1 MVDLSNLA
9 PAEMAQLL
17 GKPEG
22 EVGSAI
28 GEMLNRTNA
37 GVTEAVYKRLHLK
50 PENHIL
56 EIGFGNGK
64 LLPALL
70 AHADNLTYVGFDIAA
85 TMVAEA
91 AAFNAEL
98 VASGRAAFH
107 LGPVEALPCADD
119 SFDRALAI
127 NVFYFWPDPVQALC
141 EMRRVLRPA
150 GVSIVAAV
158 APSIAA
164 TAPFAREEF
173 GFRVRDGE
181 TIGALHREAGFGRVV
196 VEPYSEVTTRPD
208 GTPWERHYSIV
219 VAQP

>member
-1 MVDLSNLA
+1 MVDISKLA

-22 EVGSAI
+22 EAGSAI
-28 GEMLNRTNA
+28 GEMLNRTNL
-37 GVTEAVYKRLHLK
+37 GITEAVYRRLHLRHA
-50 PENHIL
+50 NRVL

-70 AHADNLTYVGFDIAA
+70 ALADSITYVGFDIAA

-98 VASGRAAFH
+98 VASGRASFH
-107 LGPVEALPCADD
+107 LGSVEALPCADE
-119 SFDRALAI
+119 SFHRVFAI
-127 NVFYFWPDPVQALC
+127 NVFYFWPDPVRALS
-141 EMRRVLRPA
+141 EMRRVLRPD

-164 TAPFAREEF
+164 TASFAREEF
-173 GFRVRDGE
+173 GFRLRDAE
-181 TIGALHREAGFGRVV
+181 TISALHREAGFGRVDI
-196 VEPYSEVTTRPD
+196 EPYSEVTTRPD
-208 GTPWERHYSIV
+208 GTPWERHYSLV